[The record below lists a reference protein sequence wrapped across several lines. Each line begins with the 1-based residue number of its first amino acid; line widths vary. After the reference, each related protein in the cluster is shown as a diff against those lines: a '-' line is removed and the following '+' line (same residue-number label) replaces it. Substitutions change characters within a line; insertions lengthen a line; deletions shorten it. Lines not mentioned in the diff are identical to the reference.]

1 MEYIFVLKFVRFI
14 YLIFNIIVWGIVMPV
29 FKMKKVWD
37 YATYNKPFFIFILFL
52 LCIWVLIDDYTET
65 IDSLEVILLLIVLNS
80 LLFGY
85 GMTVTRDR
93 INNGKRLPKIMLKD
107 VLILGFKSF
116 IVFGVYFGLQG
127 FILKIIS
134 SPLGFP
140 PFDLEDML
148 MDAPET
154 VQLLISHSPVDVLMF
169 LFLGS
174 VLFYIT
180 VFFMEIALGRLAD
193 TGELKSAFDLFGIK
207 RDIDTI
213 GWLEYAKDYTLIL
226 LAIVIFSYLNII
238 VIPNDILNYIW
249 GVLLYLLVLITQ
261 FLGIGA
267 VYNIVKE
274 KEKEK
279 SESSQAEQS

>member
-1 MEYIFVLKFVRFI
+1 
-14 YLIFNIIVWGIVMPV
+14 MPL

-52 LCIWVLIDDYTET
+52 LCVWVLIDDFIDT
-65 IDSLEVILLLIVLNS
+65 IDSLEVILLLIMMDLV
-80 LLFGY
+80 LFGY

-93 INNGKRLPKIMLKD
+93 INNGIRLPKIMLKD
-107 VLILGFKSF
+107 VLKLGFKSF
-116 IVFGVYFGLQG
+116 IVYGVYLGIQG
-127 FILKIIS
+127 YILRIIS
-134 SPLGFP
+134 SPFGFP

-154 VQLLISHSPVDVLMF
+154 VHMLVSHNPVDALMF
-169 LFLGS
+169 LFIGS

-180 VFFMEIALGRLAD
+180 VFFMEIALGRLAY
-193 TGELKSAFDLFGIK
+193 TGELKSAFNLVGIK

-226 LAIVIFSYLNII
+226 LAIVIFSYLGMI
-238 VIPNDILNYIW
+238 VIPNYILNFIW
-249 GVLLYLLVLITQ
+249 GVLLYLLVFVTQ

-267 VYNIVKE
+267 VYNIVI
-274 KEKEK
+274 EKEK
-279 SESSQAEQS
+279 SERSQVEQS